1 MKQIVMSMMLS
12 VLFVVPSFAD
22 TNTSGV
28 ATLATAVPQPSEKD
42 VKGVT
47 WRCEANRCVAGKDY
61 HGVASFI
68 KQCRTVAE
76 AVGPLVAFHNGSR
89 TASESEI
96 STCNRLA
103 SKG

>member
-1 MKQIVMSMMLS
+1 MKQLVMSMMLS
-12 VLFVVPSFAD
+12 LLLAAPSYAD

-28 ATLATAVPQPSEKD
+28 ATLATAVAQPSDKD

-47 WRCEANRCVAGKDY
+47 WRCEASRCVAQKDY
-61 HGVASFI
+61 QGGASFI
-68 KQCRTVAE
+68 KQCRNVATE
-76 AVGPLVAFHNGSR
+76 IGPLVAFHNGTRS
-89 TASESEI
+89 ASESEI

>member
-12 VLFVVPSFAD
+12 MLFTVPSYAD
-22 TNTSGV
+22 TSTSGV
-28 ATLATAVPQPSEKD
+28 ATLATPVPQPAEKD
-42 VKGVT
+42 VKGIS
-47 WRCEANRCVAGKDY
+47 WRCEANRCVASKDY
-61 HGVASFI
+61 QGVASFI

-76 AVGPLVAFHNGSR
+76 AVGPLVAFNNGSR

-103 SKG
+103 GKG